1 MEIVAPAGDYSK
13 LEAAILGGADSVY
26 LGLKGF
32 GARRKAGNF
41 TMDELKT
48 AIDMAHL
55 YKVKLY
61 LTLNTIFRDGEIEAL
76 YENIK
81 TIYEYGIDAFIVQ
94 DFGMAEFLKR
104 NFPEAEIH
112 GSTQMTVANHIEAQ
126 YLKDLGFKRV
136 VLARELSFE
145 EIEKIKS
152 KVDIDLEIF
161 VSGALCISYSGNC
174 YFSSFIGSRSGN
186 RGMCAQPCRK
196 KYSSGESEGYFLSP
210 KDQMLDIDDIDR
222 LNKIGVESI
231 KVEGRMKSVE
241 YVYSMTAYYKN
252 ILSGVESIE
261 NKPEKLFN
269 RGYSKGYFYGKE
281 KIINSNYSFDLGS
294 ELGKIK
300 NKKLLLKEDLALGDG
315 IVFLDKNY
323 NKIDGHYINKISI
336 DGKKLEKA
344 FAGDKIDLICPPK
357 TAYIYKNFDKN
368 IFDSVKHRLKQHK
381 RKEGIS
387 MYLYV
392 HSREKLRLR
401 LNAWGNEIELF
412 GPILDEARKKMEVDK
427 LSEKLSEIG
436 DSPFFPLE
444 LKVDYDDKAFVPFNI
459 LKQIKRDAVSLLCE
473 VIKGK
478 SRRKAPPK
486 WKLEHGENIETKIP
500 SIRASVKYK
509 WQKELL
515 NSLGIEEVFI
525 KNPDTAREGIID
537 KIDLENPL
545 AGTMYQ
551 LLCNKNDKVT
561 LDWNQNI
568 SNSYAFYV
576 LRNIDKLAS
585 VILSPELKWEDLKK
599 ISSFGLKKEVL
610 IYGHLKLMYIEAEI
624 EGKKLRN
631 EKKDEFILIKNE
643 FGHTEIY
650 YGKPMNLI
658 PKLDLVRK
666 LGCDVMRLEFTIED
680 EATIRNVVAN
690 LKTQNGEYTP
700 YNFERGVY

>member
-1 MEIVAPAGDYSK
+1 
-13 LEAAILGGADSVY
+13 
-26 LGLKGF
+26 
-32 GARRKAGNF
+32 
-41 TMDELKT
+41 
-48 AIDMAHL
+48 
-55 YKVKLY
+55 
-61 LTLNTIFRDGEIEAL
+61 
-76 YENIK
+76 
-81 TIYEYGIDAFIVQ
+81 
-94 DFGMAEFLKR
+94 
-104 NFPEAEIH
+104 
-112 GSTQMTVANHIEAQ
+112 
-126 YLKDLGFKRV
+126 
-136 VLARELSFE
+136 
-145 EIEKIKS
+145 
-152 KVDIDLEIF
+152 
-161 VSGALCISYSGNC
+161 
-174 YFSSFIGSRSGN
+174 
-186 RGMCAQPCRK
+186 
-196 KYSSGESEGYFLSP
+196 
-210 KDQMLDIDDIDR
+210 
-222 LNKIGVESI
+222 
-231 KVEGRMKSVE
+231 
-241 YVYSMTAYYKN
+241 
-252 ILSGVESIE
+252 
-261 NKPEKLFN
+261 
-269 RGYSKGYFYGKE
+269 
-281 KIINSNYSFDLGS
+281 
-294 ELGKIK
+294 
-300 NKKLLLKEDLALGDG
+300 
-315 IVFLDKNY
+315 
-323 NKIDGHYINKISI
+323 
-336 DGKKLEKA
+336 
-344 FAGDKIDLICPPK
+344 
-357 TAYIYKNFDKN
+357 
-368 IFDSVKHRLKQHK
+368 
-381 RKEGIS
+381 
-387 MYLYV
+387 
-392 HSREKLRLR
+392 
-401 LNAWGNEIELF
+401 
-412 GPILDEARKKMEVDK
+412 
-427 LSEKLSEIG
+427 
-436 DSPFFPLE
+436 
-444 LKVDYDDKAFVPFNI
+444 
-459 LKQIKRDAVSLLCE
+459 
-473 VIKGK
+473 
-478 SRRKAPPK
+478 
-486 WKLEHGENIETKIP
+486 LEHGENIETKIP